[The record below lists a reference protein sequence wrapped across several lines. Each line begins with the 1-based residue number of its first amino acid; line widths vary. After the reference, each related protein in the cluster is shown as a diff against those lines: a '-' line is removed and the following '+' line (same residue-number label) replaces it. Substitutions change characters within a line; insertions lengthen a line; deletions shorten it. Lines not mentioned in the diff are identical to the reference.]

1 MHIDGGAIWPT
12 ARHLLCLTVST
23 ALLSQHDAQHR
34 AVTGHRHQPHC
45 CLRSSEKAWQLLS
58 LSSDMAGLTMK
69 RKRSTCVRSLLLDAY
84 ICIRGHLT
92 LPDRRPRFRLGFRHS
107 GLLVLDLA
115 WALTPHVC
123 STGATPTVLAGLFPQ
138 QLLHDARREPE
149 LSRSPL
155 HDLHLPPS
163 LQTGSSAP
171 SGPVLDSGDSE
182 VAWRNPAGP
191 SYGLPRCPC
200 WLPLLITSARRCRR
214 KT

>member
-1 MHIDGGAIWPT
+1 MLFDWEKWPRAKASFLSEAMQSALARFVLHCYVDKSTGTLRVLAPVLTSKTEGFRPRRVLQVHIDGGAIWPT

-58 LSSDMAGLTMK
+58 LSSTWLALTMK

-92 LPDRRPRFRLGFRHS
+92 LPDRRPRFRLGSRHS

-123 STGATPTVLAGLFPQ
+123 SHRRNADRVGWSLSATTLA
-138 QLLHDARREPE
+138 
-149 LSRSPL
+149 
-155 HDLHLPPS
+155 
-163 LQTGSSAP
+163 
-171 SGPVLDSGDSE
+171 
-182 VAWRNPAGP
+182 
-191 SYGLPRCPC
+191 RCTP
-200 WLPLLITSARRCRR
+200 
-214 KT
+214 